1 MKIAIV
7 GLGYVGTVTGACLAE
22 RGHYVIGV
30 DINKDKVSMIN
41 RGKSP
46 IVEKGLDK
54 IVLSTVKNKHFLAV
68 NSIVEA
74 VSKTDMAMICIGT
87 PSMKSGCINLE
98 YLKRAVAEMGE
109 ILRERKGYYTLI
121 IRSTIMPGTTEDTL
135 IPLLEQTS
143 GRKIDKDFGVCVNPE
158 FMREGDSLEDFYK
171 PAKVIIG
178 FRTKKEC
185 ALLRKLYSFLKV
197 DLITTDIKTAE
208 FSKYLDNI
216 FHGLKACFANEIGV
230 IARHIGIDAKKAMEI
245 LCQDRISNISSRYL
259 KPGFAFG
266 GSCIPKDIRAVLY
279 RTKTENLKMPL
290 IGSILKS
297 NDMNI
302 KRVFRKIIKTKKKK
316 IGILGL
322 SFKPGTDDLR
332 ESQMVKLAEL
342 LIKRGYKVKIYD
354 KNIFIAKIMGAN
366 KAYMQR
372 KVTHIQSLLCKSLD
386 DVIETSEILIVG
398 HDIKYFKDSIKKAN
412 NSQILIDLT
421 Q

>member
-22 RGHYVIGV
+22 TGHYVIGV
-30 DINKDKVSMIN
+30 DINKDKVNTIN

-46 IVEKGLDK
+46 IIEKGLDRV
-54 IVLSTVKNKHFLAV
+54 VLSTVKNKHFLAV
-68 NSIVEA
+68 NSIREA
-74 VSKTDMAMICIGT
+74 VLKTDVAMICIGT

-98 YLKRAVAEMGE
+98 YLKRAVAEIGE
-109 ILRERKGYYTLI
+109 ILKEKKRFYTLV

-135 IPLLEQTS
+135 IPLLEQAS
-143 GRKIDKDFGVCVNPE
+143 GGKVDKDFGVCVNPE

-178 FRTKKEC
+178 FRTKKEY
-185 ALLRKLYSFLKV
+185 ALLRKLYSFLKANM
-197 DLITTDIKTAE
+197 IATDIKTAE
-208 FSKYLDNI
+208 FSKYLDNV

-230 IARHIGIDAKKAMEI
+230 IAGRIGIDAKKAMEI
-245 LCQDRISNISSRYL
+245 LCQDAISNISSRYL

-266 GSCIPKDIRAVLY
+266 GSCLPKDIRAVLY
-279 RTKTENLKMPL
+279 RTKTENLTVPL

-302 KRVFRKIIKTKKKK
+302 KRVFRRIIKTKKKK

-332 ESQMVKLAEL
+332 ESQIVKLAEL
-342 LIKRGYKVKIYD
+342 LIKRGCKVKIYD
-354 KNIFIAKIMGAN
+354 KNISIAKIIGSN

-372 KVTHIQSLLCKSLD
+372 KITRIQSLLCSSLD
-386 DVIETSEILIVG
+386 DVIKTSEIVIVG
-398 HDIKYFKDSIKKAN
+398 HDTKYFQDSLKKAN
-412 NSQILIDLT
+412 NGQMLIDLA